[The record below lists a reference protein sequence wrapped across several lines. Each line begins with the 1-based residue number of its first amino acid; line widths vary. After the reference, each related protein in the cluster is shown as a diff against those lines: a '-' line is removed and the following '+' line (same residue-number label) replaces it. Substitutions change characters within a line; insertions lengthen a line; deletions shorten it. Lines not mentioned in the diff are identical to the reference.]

1 MLWIVKRGIG
11 KYFALSNKAILRTT
25 CLKSLQNLDLNKR
38 LLVAEDA
45 LNFVN
50 VLFFAKNYGCIADE
64 LYRYYENADSIMQRS
79 DAQKLHLTLQN
90 HRFVIGTLLAQSKHF
105 SPFCQNLAKIF
116 CIELEISNINFA
128 KRKLNKNA
136 LNYLKTSFYKKF
148 LRLQQKRYIAKL
160 SRKDKET

>member
-1 MLWIVKRGIG
+1 M
-11 KYFALSNKAILRTT
+11 
-25 CLKSLQNLDLNKR
+25 QHLDLNKR

-50 VLFFAKNYGCIADE
+50 MLFFAKNYGCIADE
-64 LYRYYENADSIMQRS
+64 LYHYYENADSIMQRT
-79 DAQKLHLTLQN
+79 DAQKLHLALQN
-90 HRFVIGTLLAQSKHF
+90 HRFVIDTLLAQSKHF

-136 LNYLKTSFYKKF
+136 LNYLKTSLYKKF
-148 LRLQQKRYIAKL
+148 LRFKQWRYVARL
-160 SRKDKET
+160 SHQDKGI